1 MKYIGKLLG
10 WILLGVNGIVV
21 LFLLLAAYSPYL
33 HPQDYPILSCFGLA
47 FPIFLCFNL
56 LFFFFWL
63 IVYRK
68 YTLLPILA
76 VVCCWDAVRTY
87 VPVNLFN
94 DEKSEATLKFLSY
107 NTMAFGNREAH
118 TKEKPNKIL
127 KYLSESDA
135 DIICLQECVW
145 GDRLKKKDVDYAL
158 RKYKYKHHYSFANG
172 LNGLGV
178 YSRYPILSAKPI
190 PIESRSNASI
200 AYRIKVDKDTLL
212 VINNHLESFRI
223 LDADVEVYHEMMDT
237 PNNGHFFSSFRRL
250 WKKLALPAAVRARQA
265 DKVTETFSDYQGQGV
280 IVCGDF
286 NDSPIS
292 YSHQVMTRHLKD
304 AFVESG
310 NGLGISYHQNRFYF
324 RIDHI
329 LTTPNIQSYECTVD
343 RSVTASDHYPIWCN
357 LLIKSK

>member
-178 YSRYPILSAKPI
+178 YSRTHIHDTHVSEEITLGAAFRPIRCL
-190 PIESRSNASI
+190 
-200 AYRIKVDKDTLL
+200 
-212 VINNHLESFRI
+212 HL
-223 LDADVEVYHEMMDT
+223 
-237 PNNGHFFSSFRRL
+237 
-250 WKKLALPAAVRARQA
+250 AA
-265 DKVTETFSDYQGQGV
+265 
-280 IVCGDF
+280 
-286 NDSPIS
+286 S
-292 YSHQVMTRHLKD
+292 YSFFNGCGSNIGAAISVAPYDGVMLTAIADYIPLSFAEHL
-304 AFVESG
+304 VNE
-310 NGLGISYHQNRFYF
+310 
-324 RIDHI
+324 
-329 LTTPNIQSYECTVD
+329 
-343 RSVTASDHYPIWCN
+343 
-357 LLIKSK
+357 

>member
-10 WILLGVNGIVV
+10 WILLGVNVMVI
-21 LFLLLAAYSPYL
+21 LFLLLSAYSPYL

-47 FPIFLCFNL
+47 FPIFLCLNL
-56 LFFFFWL
+56 LFLFFWL
-63 IVYRK
+63 LVYRK

-76 VVCCWDAVRTY
+76 FVCCWDAVRTY
-87 VPVNLFN
+87 IPMNLFD
-94 DEKSEATLKFLSY
+94 DEKPEQAIKFLSY

-118 TKEKPNKIL
+118 TKDKPNKVL
-127 KYLSESDA
+127 KYLVESDA

-145 GDRLKKKDVDYAL
+145 GDRLKKKDVDNAL
-158 RKYKYKHHYSFANG
+158 KKYKYKHHYSFAKG

-178 YSRYPILSAKPI
+178 YSRYPILSATPV

-200 AYRIKVDKDTLL
+200 AYRIKVDEDTLL

-223 LDADVEVYHEMMDT
+223 QDADVDIYHEMLDA
-237 PNNGHFFSSFRRL
+237 PNNGHFFSGFRQL

-265 DKVTETFSDYQGQGV
+265 DKVTEIVSDYKGQGV

-292 YSHQVMTRHLKD
+292 YSHRVMTRHLKD

-343 RSVTASDHYPIWCN
+343 RSIAASDHYPIWCN
-357 LLIKSK
+357 WVIKSK